1 MGRVND
7 AVERWIAHV
16 HIARGHVD
24 LGAQDAAARCKFA
37 LLHAAEEVEIFLH
50 AAISVWAFCAR
61 LRQRA
66 AHRAQLLRRGVIHI
80 GQAALDERHRA
91 FVEMLKIIGRIAHL
105 AIPLAAEPA
114 HIALDR
120 FDVLLLFLLRIR
132 VVKTQVAGAAIF
144 FRQAEVQKDR
154 LRVADVQ
161 IAVWL
166 RRKTGDDLR
175 LAIFDIFIND
185 RFDKVRGN
193 KLVLVT
199 HKAPPLSYF
208 IISSYYN
215 PEARAPSTPA
225 RSWLEQKRG
234 LRFFRITVLL
244 FISEFAEEQVFQA
257 LDEALWFAHW
267 RLGLR

>member
-1 MGRVND
+1 
-7 AVERWIAHV
+7 
-16 HIARGHVD
+16 
-24 LGAQDAAARCKFA
+24 
-37 LLHAAEEVEIFLH
+37 
-50 AAISVWAFCAR
+50 
-61 LRQRA
+61 
-66 AHRAQLLRRGVIHI
+66 
-80 GQAALDERHRA
+80 
-91 FVEMLKIIGRIAHL
+91 MLKIIGRIAHL
-105 AIPLAAEPA
+105 AVPLAAEPA

-215 PEARAPSTPA
+215 PEARTPSTPA
-225 RSWLEQKRG
+225 RSWQEQKKRTAILSDHSPSFYLRICRRAGISGAGRSPVVRALASGSALKRLVVALAFPALERLALVAQRG
-234 LRFFRITVLL
+234 
-244 FISEFAEEQVFQA
+244 A
-257 LDEALWFAHW
+257 
-267 RLGLR
+267 